1 MAASAVAESGTSGA
15 PLLELRDIDAGYG
28 AFRALF
34 GVSLSLAPGSVLAL
48 LGSNGCGKTTMARV
62 CSGLITPTRGQVL
75 FEGVDVTGW
84 KPFRF
89 AQLGVVHAPEG
100 RSVFASLTVS
110 ENLELTFRRTRG
122 RGGVHAALDEAY
134 ALFPRLGERRTQLAG
149 TLSGGE
155 QRMLSLSRV
164 LVEKPRL
171 LIADELSLGLA
182 PLVVD
187 EVYRTLETIRNAGT
201 TLLLVEQHVHHALAI
216 ADDAIVMTKG
226 EVAYSGPVSELGDL
240 QARVLGTT
248 DPGPSNGPGSETAT
262 SDG

>member
-1 MAASAVAESGTSGA
+1 
-15 PLLELRDIDAGYG
+15 LLELRDVDSGYG

-34 GVSLSLAPGSVLAL
+34 GVSLCLAPGTVLAL
-48 LGSNGCGKTTMARV
+48 LGSNGSGKTTMARV
-62 CSGLITPTRGQVL
+62 CSGLIAPTRGQVL

-84 KPFRF
+84 RPYKF

-100 RSVFASLTVS
+100 RSVFSSLTVS

-122 RGGVHAALDEAY
+122 RNGVRAALDEAFS
-134 ALFPRLGERRTQLAG
+134 LFPRLGERRTQQAG

-182 PLVVD
+182 PIVVD
-187 EVYRTLETIRNAGT
+187 EVYRTLETIRNSGT

-216 ADDAIVMTKG
+216 ADAAIVMTKG

-240 QARVLGTT
+240 QARVLGTA
-248 DPGPSNGPGSETAT
+248 DPASSDGPASNGPASGTTT
-262 SDG
+262 SDR